1 MTLKREPSEREK
13 RSRNRIIELIN
24 NMCGGSQKRFVEETG
39 INKGSVSQYVHGNN
53 YISPVNAEK
62 VARAFGKEVD
72 WVLGAADQQYYLD
85 KEAQQ
90 YTEFLAKNPGHRVLF
105 DASMKVSPDDLDKV
119 AQMLGIFGK
128 KD

>member
-1 MTLKREPSEREK
+1 MTIGERIRARRQELGMTQEELAHK
-13 RSRNRIIELIN
+13 VGYKSKVSINKIELSRDLP
-24 NMCGGSQKRFVEETG
+24 MKKLKEFALALDLEPETLAG
-39 INKGSVSQYVHGNN
+39 
-53 YISPVNAEK
+53 
-62 VARAFGKEVD
+62 
-72 WVLGAADQQYYLD
+72 WVGEADQQYYLD

-119 AQMLGIFGK
+119 AQMLGIFEK